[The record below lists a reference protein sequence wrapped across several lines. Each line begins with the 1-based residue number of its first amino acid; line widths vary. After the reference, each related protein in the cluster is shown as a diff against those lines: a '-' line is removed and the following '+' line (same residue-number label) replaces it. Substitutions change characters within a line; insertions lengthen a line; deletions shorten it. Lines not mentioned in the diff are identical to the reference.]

1 MRAGRAAAGRTRSRP
16 GRGSGGRAPPAGRSA
31 LGGARGPSPQASDS
45 RRGRLRPDSVHHRAP
60 RERLQRTPSPGGRGA
75 PRGAALTWALRA
87 ARPGQQDRLCTGRR
101 RAAAGQAL
109 HAAALHGQRD
119 TAAGSVL
126 QAELTSSPSQPARWT
141 APGLPTSHPCSPD
154 SSHQG
159 ADSPDTD
166 TGGRGQR
173 GGGSRLRGGTLSHQ
187 RHSLG
192 EGAAIGRGEA
202 LLAQVMPSQRQ
213 MPTGGAKPSQET
225 PPSCPLTIAV
235 TPAAGTRQRVGT
247 GGLGAGPGLAA
258 GVAFLTPALLAGVSG
273 VGEALAVHK
282 HLILQDTVWAGA
294 GGMGAKTE
302 GAGAG
307 RQLLSPWGSE
317 LPCKWHLG
325 AVPIEGEEG
334 AVMQARVSL

>member
-60 RERLQRTPSPGGRGA
+60 WERLQRTPSPGGRGA

-173 GGGSRLRGGTLSHQ
+173 GGGSLLRGGTLSHQ

-192 EGAAIGRGEA
+192 EGAAIGLGEA

-225 PPSCPLTIAV
+225 PLPVRSPLQLL
-235 TPAAGTRQRVGT
+235 RQQGP
-247 GGLGAGPGLAA
+247 GSGWEQAGLG
-258 GVAFLTPALLAGVSG
+258 
-273 VGEALAVHK
+273 
-282 HLILQDTVWAGA
+282 
-294 GGMGAKTE
+294 
-302 GAGAG
+302 
-307 RQLLSPWGSE
+307 
-317 LPCKWHLG
+317 
-325 AVPIEGEEG
+325 
-334 AVMQARVSL
+334 QARGWQRAWPS